1 MLLLDW
7 ISQSVYVCVSSQEP
21 LVNKG
26 DMHTFSTNNE
36 EEKTQYNEEE
46 KDTVLW
52 AGMIELNIL
61 KQTLISEHILIQNSV

>member
-36 EEKTQYNEEE
+36 EEKTQYSEER
-46 KDTVLW
+46 KRHSTVG
-52 AGMIELNIL
+52 ANDRTKYTETNID
-61 KQTLISEHILIQNSV
+61 